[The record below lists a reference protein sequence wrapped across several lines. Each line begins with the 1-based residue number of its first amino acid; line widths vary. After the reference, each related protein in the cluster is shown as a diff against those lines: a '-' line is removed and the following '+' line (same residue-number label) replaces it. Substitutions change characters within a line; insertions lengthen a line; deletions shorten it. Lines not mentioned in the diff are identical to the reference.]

1 VTNPGPPGQPYGDY
15 PSQGDWQPAN
25 PYGTPDPYGPYGS
38 PPPQYG
44 PPPTQPQPGYQQPSY
59 EQPGYQQPSYEQPSY
74 EQPGYQQPGYQ
85 QPSYQPPGYE
95 QPAYPQSPYQ
105 PSPYGAPPPKKGSS
119 GLLIGVIAGV
129 VLLVLALCGVGVWA
143 LMKAG
148 QNSTTTS
155 STPGLPTAT
164 HYTPGAT
171 PTTPGVGSTDPADA
185 QVGSCLAGETL
196 DSASAKPVND
206 MSVVDCS
213 SSGAKYKVVGI
224 VHNISESKF
233 NSDDHL
239 CDAYPSAKSA
249 LWEGTSSSGEVL
261 CLEPLH

>member
-25 PYGTPDPYGPYGS
+25 PYGTPDPYGPYSS
-38 PPPQYG
+38 PPA
-44 PPPTQPQPGYQQPSY
+44 QPQPGYQQPSY
-59 EQPGYQQPSYEQPSY
+59 EQPGYQQPSYQP
-74 EQPGYQQPGYQ
+74 PG
-85 QPSYQPPGYE
+85 YQPPGYE
-95 QPAYPQSPYQ
+95 QPAYQQSPYQ
-105 PSPYGAPPPKKGSS
+105 PSPYGAPPPKKGGS

-129 VLLVLALCGVGVWA
+129 VLLVLALCGFGVWA
-143 LMKAG
+143 LVKAG
-148 QNSTTTS
+148 QNTS
-155 STPGLPTAT
+155 ASGGATPGLPTAT

-171 PTTPGVGSTDPADA
+171 PTTPNVRSTDPADA

-206 MSVVDCS
+206 MSIVDCS
-213 SSGAKYKVVGI
+213 SSTAKYKVVGI

-239 CDAYPSAKSA
+239 CDAYPSAKSS
-249 LWEGTSSSGEVL
+249 LWEGTSSSGDVF
-261 CLEPLH
+261 CLQPLR